1 MHLVRPY
8 GLWRL
13 LNAALFSLA
22 FWLPWTAR
30 PSTNG
35 LIMLALSGLIIFLNP
50 LGMGVLFGCVYSWMN
65 FVLAF
70 RKVAFIQR
78 RDLRIAL
85 WGWGVGSL
93 GLVWWI
99 EAQLLI
105 GVWLMVLALL
115 SCFVLEYGFMAY
127 GDRG

>member
-1 MHLVRPY
+1 MRLFTPY

-13 LNAALFSLA
+13 LNATLFSLA
-22 FWLPWTAR
+22 FWLPWTGH

-35 LIMLALSGLIIFLNP
+35 LIMLGLSVLIIFLNP
-50 LGMGVLFGCVYSWMN
+50 LGVGVFFGCVYSCMN

-78 RDLRIAL
+78 RDLLIAL

-93 GLVWWI
+93 GLLWWI
-99 EAQLLI
+99 EAQLLV
-105 GVWLMVLALL
+105 GVWLMLLTML
-115 SCFVLEYGFMAY
+115 SCVVLEYGFMPHAE
-127 GDRG
+127 RR